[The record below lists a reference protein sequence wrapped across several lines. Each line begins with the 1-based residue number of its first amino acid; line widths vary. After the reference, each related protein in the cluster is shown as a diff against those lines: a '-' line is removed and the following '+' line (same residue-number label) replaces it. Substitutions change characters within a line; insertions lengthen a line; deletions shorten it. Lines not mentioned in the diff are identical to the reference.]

1 MKKIIVSAGTVGAAG
16 VAIGALGLFGA
27 GIASA
32 APDVVGMTYG
42 DAVSAIEEEGS
53 TAKIAVT
60 VGDRQDAMGD
70 CLVTNA
76 TDAPFMR
83 DVGDGSFGHADSEVL
98 LTLNCN
104 RGAATATTPGSSLA
118 SEAGREFQA
127 AAEEQAAAAQAEQ
140 EELAAAGE
148 TPGAAEEIPTG

>member
-118 SEAGREFQA
+118 SVAGREFQA
-127 AAEEQAAAAQAEQ
+127 AAEEAAAAAQSEEA
-140 EELAAAGE
+140 ELAAAGE

>member
-1 MKKIIVSAGTVGAAG
+1 MKKIIISASTVGAAG

-60 VGDRQDAMGD
+60 VGDRQEAMGD

-76 TDAPFMR
+76 TDAPFVR
-83 DVGDGSFGHADSEVL
+83 DSEGESFGHADSEVL